1 MRWGYLNA
9 YHESETDNNIHMKHH
24 FEVIIV
30 GGGIVGATTACALAR
45 AGVDV
50 ALLDMFNPQRHWT
63 DDSVDIRV
71 SALTKASQNI
81 LQTLDVWDGMIERGV
96 CAYKDMRVWDAK
108 ADGELHFDCA
118 DTPFNELGHIVE
130 NRVTIA
136 AIWDKLETLS
146 HASCISDAKV
156 AQIQLSEKGGT
167 LILEDDRHFTADLII
182 AADGRD
188 SSLRSMVG
196 IDVTGWPYHQD
207 GLVATISTE
216 NSHQNTAW
224 QRFLDEGPLAFLP
237 LRTGQCSIVWTLKTE
252 TAKAYLQL
260 SERDFLDELELASD
274 GILGHMLATGSRAAF
289 PLRFQYANRYTD
301 QSFALIGDAAH
312 AMHPLAGQGANAG
325 LLDAAALAE
334 LVIKTKQAGRP
345 LTSNKFL
352 RQYERWRK
360 GDNLL
365 MMSSMDIINKT
376 FAADATPFVSLR
388 STGMNIINK
397 TPFVKSFFN
406 NHAMGL
412 RNDLPLLAKKQV
424 CW

>member
-1 MRWGYLNA
+1 MQQR
-9 YHESETDNNIHMKHH
+9 

-30 GGGIVGATTACALAR
+30 GGGIVGATTACALAHG
-45 AGVDV
+45 GVNV
-50 ALLDMFNPQRHWT
+50 ALLDMFNPQRQWN
-63 DDSVDIRV
+63 DDSVDLRV

-81 LQTLDVWDGMIERGV
+81 LETLGVWEGMVQRGV
-96 CAYKDMRVWDAK
+96 GAYKDMRVWDAK

-118 DTPFNELGHIVE
+118 DTEFNELGHIVE
-130 NRVTIA
+130 NRVTVA
-136 AIWDKLETLS
+136 ALWDKLESMPSAT
-146 HASCISDAKV
+146 CISDARV
-156 AQIQLSEKGGT
+156 SQMQMTNNGRMLS
-167 LILEDDRHFTADLII
+167 LEDGRYFEADLII

-207 GLVATISTE
+207 GLVATITTE
-216 NSHQNTAW
+216 NSHQFTAW

-237 LRTGQCSIVWTLKTE
+237 LTTGQCSIVWTLKTD
-252 TAKAYLQL
+252 TAQAYLQL
-260 SERDFLDELELASD
+260 SDADFLAKLELASG
-274 GILGHMLATGSRAAF
+274 GILGGMLETGPRAAF
-289 PLRFQYANRYTD
+289 PLRFQYANSYTD
-301 QSFALIGDAAH
+301 ENFALIGDAAH

-345 LTSNKFL
+345 LTSTKFL

-365 MMSSMDIINKT
+365 MMSSMDVINKT
-376 FAADATPFVSLR
+376 FASSALPLVSLR
-388 STGMNIINK
+388 SAGMNLINK
-397 TPFVKSFFN
+397 TPFVKALFN
-406 NHAMGL
+406 DHAMGL
-412 RNDLPLLAKKQV
+412 RSDLPVLAKKQV

>member
-1 MRWGYLNA
+1 MQWDYLDA
-9 YHESETDNNIHMKHH
+9 YHGLEIDNKMKHH

-30 GGGIVGATTACALAR
+30 GGGIVGASTACALAH

-50 ALLDMFNPQRHWT
+50 ALLDMFNPQRQWT

-71 SALTKASQNI
+71 SALTKASKNI
-81 LQTLDVWDGMIERGV
+81 LQTLGVWDGMAERGV

-130 NRVTIA
+130 NRVTVA
-136 AIWDKLETLS
+136 ALWDKLETQS

-156 AQIQLSEKGGT
+156 AQIQASEKGRT
-167 LILEDDRHFTADLII
+167 LVLEDGRQLSADLII

-188 SSLRSMVG
+188 SSLRAMMG

-207 GLVATISTE
+207 GLVATIDTE
-216 NSHQNTAW
+216 NSHQSTAW

-252 TAKAYLQL
+252 TAQAYLQL
-260 SERDFLDELELASD
+260 SDAEFLAKLEQASA
-274 GILGHMLATGSRAAF
+274 GILGRMLATGTRAAF

-301 QSFALIGDAAH
+301 HSFALMGDAAH

-345 LTSNKFL
+345 LTSKKFL
-352 RQYERWRK
+352 RRYERWRK

-376 FAADATPFVSLR
+376 FAVDTSPFISLR
-388 STGMNIINK
+388 SAGMNMINK
-397 TPFVKSFFN
+397 TPFVKGLFN

-412 RNDLPLLAKKQV
+412 RNDLPLLAKKLV

>member
-1 MRWGYLNA
+1 
-9 YHESETDNNIHMKHH
+9 MKQQ

-30 GGGIVGATTACALAR
+30 GGGMVGATTACALAH
-45 AGVDV
+45 AGIKV
-50 ALLDMFNPQRHWT
+50 ALLDMFNPQRQWD
-63 DDSVDIRV
+63 DDSVDVRV
-71 SALTKASQNI
+71 SALTKASENI
-81 LQTLDVWDGMIERGV
+81 LQTVGVWDGMKNRGI

-108 ADGELHFDCA
+108 ADGELHFDCG

-130 NRVTIA
+130 NRVTVA
-136 AIWDKLETLS
+136 SLWDKLETQ
-146 HASCISDAKV
+146 ATATCISDAKV
-156 AQIQLSEKGGT
+156 AQIQSSEKDQM
-167 LILEDDRHFTADLII
+167 LILEDGRQMMADLII

-188 SSLRSMVG
+188 SSLRTMMG

-216 NSHQNTAW
+216 NNHQSTAW

-252 TAKAYLQL
+252 TAQAYLQL
-260 SERDFLDELELASD
+260 SDTAFLDKLEQASA
-274 GILGHMLATGSRAAF
+274 GILGGMLATGSRAAF
-289 PLRFQYANRYTD
+289 PLRFQYAKSYTAP
-301 QSFALIGDAAH
+301 SFALIGDAAH

-345 LTSNKFL
+345 LSSNKFL

-365 MMSSMDIINKT
+365 MMSSMDAINKT
-376 FAADATPFVSLR
+376 FSAQSLPLISLR

-397 TPFVKSFFN
+397 TSIVKKLFN

-412 RNDLPLLAKKQV
+412 RNDLPLLAKKQI